1 MSLLLNVM
9 HFFLDRYIVFNERV
23 QSRRVHVFGIKSKA
37 DLKAMQAALPKDMTD
52 NEAANARAAS
62 QTGDMETF
70 SAKYVRA
77 AKLACSCNPWGLN
90 FCCSRSAADLQP
102 ARSTPIAVC
111 TCTVALAA
119 LCVYSVLTV
128 LAVPTADR

>member
-1 MSLLLNVM
+1 MSVLLNVM

-90 FCCSRSAADLQP
+90 FCCSRSAA
-102 ARSTPIAVC
+102 RSTPIAVC
-111 TCTVALAA
+111 TRTVALAS
-119 LCVYSVLTV
+119 LCAYSVLTV